1 MLQFPKHIKH
11 SKSYKKIAY
20 FLTLGFAALFL
31 SSCCGFGVGCGGKIV
46 NANEDNCTVSQTV
59 TKYKTVTR
67 TVTPSAKGGLPYEVS
82 EQVGYEVTEKVK
94 KDCMACGSIYC
105 ATPDCCGTVGK
116 SVLRRATAQNGTGEP
131 HIGTIPTMKILAK

>member
-1 MLQFPKHIKH
+1 MLQFPKDIKH

-59 TKYKTVTR
+59 
-67 TVTPSAKGGLPYEVS
+67 
-82 EQVGYEVTEKVK
+82 
-94 KDCMACGSIYC
+94 
-105 ATPDCCGTVGK
+105 GK
-116 SVLRRATAQNGTGEP
+116 SVLRLATAQNGTGEP